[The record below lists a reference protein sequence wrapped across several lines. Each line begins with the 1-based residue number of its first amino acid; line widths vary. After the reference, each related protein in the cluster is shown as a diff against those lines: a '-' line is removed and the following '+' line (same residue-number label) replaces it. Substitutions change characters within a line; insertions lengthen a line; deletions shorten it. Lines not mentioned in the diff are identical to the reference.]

1 MKDSGMSPGKVV
13 YTCILKACVRFKK
26 VKTMLHVYNEM
37 IESGVSPDNVL
48 YQTVIYGCLSG
59 KEYLEAGKILLAVLQ
74 KGPMIK
80 KEMINK
86 VLEALCILLEREGE
100 GNEEVERLLLQI
112 CLELKRK
119 NEEMDGDILRRVIR
133 FLCKKNCSEISLWK
147 DEKKIPKFVNRK
159 KDAANRSNDSKADL
173 KSVQLSDLH
182 SDSHS
187 EFRIEN
193 F

>member
-1 MKDSGMSPGKVV
+1 MKDSGMCPGKVV

-26 VKTMLHVYNEM
+26 VKTMLHVYHEM
-37 IESGVSPDNVL
+37 IDSGVSPDNVL
-48 YQTVIYGCLSG
+48 YQTVIYGCLAG
-59 KEYLEAGKILLAVLQ
+59 KEYLESGKILLTVLQ

-86 VLEALCILLEREGE
+86 VLEALCILLEKESDVSK
-100 GNEEVERLLLQI
+100 EEIERLLLQI

-147 DEKKIPKFVNRK
+147 EEKMIPKFVNRK
-159 KDAANRSNDSKADL
+159 KDNSSSNSKADL